1 MSTMKKVSYKNIA
14 SKLPALETTTITLEG
29 EMFGGLT
36 VTVKNRLT
44 ITEMSALIA
53 DIVSTLIDAET
64 GDYNPEYAD
73 LVEMMLQLKHYAGIS
88 IGKTDLSYAYRV
100 LTETDLY
107 QQVISHVDQEQLFDV
122 GEAVANRVEFTK
134 KLILSTAGHKAVE
147 LLTRMET
154 LMTTMESMSVDVGGD
169 KMQLLLDAVKELTSV
184 ASIQQEIMQP
194 DLDAEPAM
202 LTTAE

>member
-147 LLTRMET
+147 LLTRMEA
-154 LMTTMESMSVDVGGD
+154 LMATMESMSVDVGGD

>member
-154 LMTTMESMSVDVGGD
+154 LMATMESMSVDVGGD

>member
-88 IGKTDLSYAYRV
+88 IGKTDLPYAYRV

-107 QQVISHVDQEQLFDV
+107 QQVISHVDQEQLFDI

-184 ASIQQEIMQP
+184 ASIQQEIIQP
-194 DLDAEPAM
+194 DLDTEPAM